1 MKLTLV
7 HLFQPSPPT
16 ISPANPTA
24 TEGRPFNL
32 TCSSVGGSPPPQI
45 KWYKLGYSQMLDAT
59 ILRGENKD
67 EPTRSILNVVPT
79 KNDDGASF
87 RCTVWNRALRQE
99 HSLEAGTKV
108 FVNCKFLSLLLRVC
122 ARGSL
127 SQSQLCRVRAQFCII
142 YHLTV
147 CCVYA
152 FILHCQHTSFQQ

>member
-1 MKLTLV
+1 MLVLCKKIPTVFGVPFSTLTL
-7 HLFQPSPPT
+7 LISFQPSPPT

-79 KNDDGASF
+79 KNDDAASF

-108 FVNCKFLSLLLRVC
+108 FVNCEFLILS
-122 ARGSL
+122 GSL
-127 SQSQLCRVRAQFCII
+127 FPS
-142 YHLTV
+142 
-147 CCVYA
+147 VYKQNDKSYYDV
-152 FILHCQHTSFQQ
+152 L